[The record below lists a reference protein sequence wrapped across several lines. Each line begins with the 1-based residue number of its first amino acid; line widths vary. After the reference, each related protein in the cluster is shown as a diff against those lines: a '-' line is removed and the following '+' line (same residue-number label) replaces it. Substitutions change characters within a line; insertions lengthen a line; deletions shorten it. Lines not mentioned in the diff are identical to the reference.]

1 MPKMFF
7 NKSLKN
13 FRISNQKQKISLLK
27 NFDVD
32 FIILKNL
39 IKNFQK

>member
-7 NKSLKN
+7 NKSLRN
-13 FRISNQKQKISLLK
+13 FRISNKKQKISLLK

-32 FIILKNL
+32 FNILKK
-39 IKNFQK
+39 I